1 MENFHKATSIV
12 KGGTEKFE
20 VKLKRVQYEL
30 KRRTGIEIGDPIL
43 CS

>member
-12 KGGTEKFE
+12 KGGTEIRS
-20 VKLKRVQYEL
+20 KLKRVQYEL